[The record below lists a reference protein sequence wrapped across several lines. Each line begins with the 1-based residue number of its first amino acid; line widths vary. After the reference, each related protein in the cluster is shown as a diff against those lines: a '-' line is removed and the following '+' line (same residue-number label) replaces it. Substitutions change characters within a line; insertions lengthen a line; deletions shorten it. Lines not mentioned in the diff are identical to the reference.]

1 MEEKEVGAKELLQA
15 FAEAI
20 VFIGAGAVAGCFC
33 KGLDLSTLKGL
44 GRLCAGVGIIGIS
57 HSVGHAAGSVIS
69 DEVGVVWDCAEE
81 FIKGFSEEEPKGDN
95 VVEIVNA

>member
-1 MEEKEVGAKELLQA
+1 MEEQKGGAKELIQA
-15 FAEAI
+15 IAEAV
-20 VFIGAGAVAGCFC
+20 VFIGAGAVTGCFC

-81 FIKGFSEEEPKGDN
+81 LVKGFSEESKGDN
-95 VVEIVNA
+95 VVELVKA